1 MTTQASQDLTRM
13 LYYGDNLEVLRNR
26 QWFPDECVDL
36 VYLDPPFKSQQDYNV
51 LFKSQKGTPA
61 AAQVQA
67 FSDTWKWD
75 TAAKAAYERLVS
87 DPLVPGQ
94 VGQMVEAFYR
104 FLDGSEMM
112 AYLVTMTPRLL
123 ELHRVL
129 KPTGSLYLHCDPAAS
144 HYLKLVLDT
153 IFGPGNFRNEI
164 VWKRSSAH
172 SDVGQGAKHMGRLH
186 DIIFNY
192 SKGDSFTSNR
202 LFTPYDLS
210 YLENFYRHVEAGSGR
225 RYRLGDIT
233 GPRGAAKGNPRYE
246 FMGVIRYWRYTK
258 ERMQELLEQGRIV
271 QSKSGAVPQYK
282 RYLDEMPGVPLQDI
296 WDDILPI
303 GAQAKE
309 RLGYPTQKPL
319 ALLRRI
325 IQASCNPGD
334 LVLDPFCGCGTAV
347 VAAEELGRSWIG
359 IDITYLAIDVMARRL
374 RDHFP
379 KIQFEIRGQPRDA
392 EGALALAQ
400 KDRYQFQFWA
410 LSLVGGQ
417 AVVPD
422 RRGPDRGIDGYL
434 LYQAGGE
441 LERAIVSVKS
451 GGVGVRDVRDL
462 HGTMQ
467 REKTE
472 YGLLITLEQPTAP
485 MRKEAVDAG
494 QYQMPGIGASIPRI
508 EILTV
513 EELLSGK
520 RPAVAPYSPGP
531 VAQAPRLRRRRG
543 TQLALGAQESPDPLH

>member
-26 QWFPDECVDL
+26 QWFPDDCVDL

-75 TAAKAAYERLVS
+75 TAAKAAYEQLVS

-94 VGQMVEAFYR
+94 VGQMIEAFYK

-112 AYLVTMTPRLL
+112 AYLVMMTPRLL

-129 KPTGSLYLHCDPAAS
+129 KSTGSLYLHCDPAAS

-192 SKGDSFTSNR
+192 SKGDSYTSNR
-202 LFTPYDLS
+202 LFTPYDPS
-210 YLENFYRHVEAGSGR
+210 YLENFYRHVEAGTGR
-225 RYRLGDIT
+225 RYMLGDLT

-246 FMGVIRYWRYTK
+246 FMGVTRYWRYTK
-258 ERMQELLEQGRIV
+258 ERVQELLEQGRIV
-271 QSKSGAVPQYK
+271 QSKPGAVPRYK

-325 IQASCNPGD
+325 IQASSNPGD

-359 IDITYLAIDVMARRL
+359 IDVTYLAMDVMARRL

-379 KIQFEIRGQPRDA
+379 KIQFEVRGQPRDA

-400 KDRYQFQFWA
+400 KDRYEFQFWA

-467 REKTE
+467 REKAE

-513 EELLSGK
+513 EELLLSGR

-543 TQLALGAQESPDPLH
+543 TQLALGAQESPEP